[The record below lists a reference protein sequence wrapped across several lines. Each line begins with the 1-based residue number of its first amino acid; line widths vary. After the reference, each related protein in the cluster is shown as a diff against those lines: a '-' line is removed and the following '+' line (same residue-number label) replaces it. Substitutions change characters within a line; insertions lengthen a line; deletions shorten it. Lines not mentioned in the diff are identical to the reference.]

1 MCLRTSTAF
10 LLSLLVFCN
19 LSSAGVIPDTQ
30 RDKLVVRVLINFWGH
45 AKLANGQVV
54 HPLSEIDR
62 KTIPISRMAANRVID
77 AGEISALGQRC
88 RLDWRAHY
96 YSIMSAARKK
106 GMSETQVA
114 FISFLHGAAQ
124 GKVSSAM
131 SMSMSRSASK
141 SCSEEQRTRVEGML
155 KQSKELGLEG
165 F

>member
-1 MCLRTSTAF
+1 
-10 LLSLLVFCN
+10 
-19 LSSAGVIPDTQ
+19 
-30 RDKLVVRVLINFWGH
+30 
-45 AKLANGQVV
+45 
-54 HPLSEIDR
+54 
-62 KTIPISRMAANRVID
+62 
-77 AGEISALGQRC
+77 
-88 RLDWRAHY
+88 
-96 YSIMSAARKK
+96 MSAARKK

-131 SMSMSRSASK
+131 SMSRSASK